1 MPRLFARHPVD
12 CQGRGEYAGRSSGS
26 WSRGWTPAAAIGTLR
41 SVRALAF
48 TLVFGLAL
56 ASNAHAQDAPPRYL
70 DAIREELERLE
81 LAPSCEAE
89 SPVRARCE
97 LRDVSR
103 DGRSELLAY
112 VLYSDESDTAY
123 VWVPRLAIAPAE
135 GPGTDAVLRR
145 IAELNWSMLATKLE
159 WNATD
164 GEVRLSAVLHTDSSF
179 DRRAFRNLIR
189 VVLSLARRHGPE
201 LTRLAESED

>member
-1 MPRLFARHPVD
+1 MKPRT
-12 CQGRGEYAGRSSGS
+12 E
-26 WSRGWTPAAAIGTLR
+26 SRRRWTPAAALGTLR
-41 SVRALAF
+41 PVRVFAF
-48 TLVFGLAL
+48 TLVCFAF
-56 ASNAHAQDAPPRYL
+56 ASAAPTSAQDASPRYL

>member
-1 MPRLFARHPVD
+1 MRF
-12 CQGRGEYAGRSSGS
+12 
-26 WSRGWTPAAAIGTLR
+26 PA
-41 SVRALAF
+41 SV
-48 TLVFGLAL
+48 VSLAL
-56 ASNAHAQDAPPRYL
+56 GAFCAFVVSLAAMPADAQEPAPRYL
-70 DAIREELERLE
+70 DALREELERLE

-112 VLYSDESDTAY
+112 VLYSDESDTVY

-135 GPGTDAVLRR
+135 APGTEVVLRR

-159 WNATD
+159 WNASD

-179 DRRAFRNLIR
+179 DRRAFRNLVR
-189 VVLSLARRHGPE
+189 VVTSLARRHGPE
-201 LTRLAESED
+201 LSRLAASED